1 MYQLSSFVNL
11 KEIVNTHMFSF
22 ELNATAQFVI
32 LNTGRKTIPVIQ
44 EVYFV
49 NKDTLLQNCS
59 YSKLYIALSKGLGL
73 T

>member
-32 LNTGRKTIPVIQ
+32 LNTDRTYVS
-44 EVYFV
+44 V
-49 NKDTLLQNCS
+49 L
-59 YSKLYIALSKGLGL
+59 
-73 T
+73 